1 MSQYLSPELYSLEAE
16 HGVLGAIMLSSLQGD
31 LQVVEQALDAVTDQD
46 FAFDNNVALLRALR
60 EAYNQGMPLD
70 PVTVGIVSR
79 LLPDGELTMTY
90 AAEIT
95 RDVPSAAN
103 WKAYAEHLRKLAVLR
118 QVVDAGRAVQAA
130 ATAGGTLAEIV
141 ARAQQAV
148 ADLRDIDG
156 TEPDVVRIGE
166 LLPAEVDRI
175 DAGFNG
181 QIVPKLSTGLSALDE
196 LLGGGLRKKSM
207 VVIAGRPGSGKTTL
221 GLQIAQNV
229 AVSGSGV
236 SLVFSL
242 EMTKEELV
250 QRSLASVGGVPLPR
264 LDDAS
269 KMQDEDWPKLT
280 NSVNRLVNAPLYLCD
295 RSSLSVARIRSEAR
309 KVQRQH
315 GLAALVVDYIGLI
328 AGEGANRTERIAA
341 ISTALKNLAK
351 ELDIPLLVLAQ
362 LNRESTKRAGAAKK
376 PQASELRDSGQ
387 IEQDADMVVLVHRDM
402 DTDAGRAGVTE
413 LILDKGRQAKL
424 GSCHVQQEGQFARFT
439 DLFTRDFS
447 QDEVEMGRPYRGRQ
461 YPRGDDE

>member
-1 MSQYLSPELYSLEAE
+1 MSEFLSPNLYSLEAE
-16 HGVLGAIMLSSLQGD
+16 HGVLGAIMLSSLRGD
-31 LQVVEQALDAVTDQD
+31 LQVVEQALDAVTSED
-46 FAFDNNVALLRALR
+46 FAFENNAALLQALR
-60 EAYNQGMPLD
+60 DTYAEGMPLD
-70 PVTVGIVSR
+70 PVTVGLTAR
-79 LLPDGELTMTY
+79 TLPDGELTLAY
-90 AAEIT
+90 ATEIT
-95 RDVPSAAN
+95 RGVPSAAN
-103 WKAYAEHLRKLAVLR
+103 WKAYADHLRKLTVLR
-118 QVVDAGRAVQAA
+118 QVVDAGRAVQEA
-130 ATAGGTLAEIV
+130 ATAGGALAEVV
-141 ARAQQAV
+141 AKAQQAV

-156 TEPDVVRIGE
+156 AEPDVVRIGE

-175 DAGFNG
+175 DRGFNG
-181 QIVPKLSTGLSALDE
+181 QIVPKLSTGLAALDD

-229 AVSGSGV
+229 AVSGAGV

-242 EMTKEELV
+242 EMPKEELV
-250 QRSLASVGGVPLPR
+250 QRSLASVGGLPLRR
-264 LDDAS
+264 LDDAT

-280 NSVNRLVNAPLYLCD
+280 HAVSKLADAPLYLCD

-315 GLAALVVDYIGLI
+315 GLAAVVVDYIGLI
-328 AGEGANRTERIAA
+328 AGEGPNRTERIAT

-351 ELDIPLLVLAQ
+351 ELDVPVLVLAQ
-362 LNRESTKRAGAAKK
+362 LNRDSTKRAGAAKK

-387 IEQDADMVVLVHRDM
+387 IEQDADMVLLVHRDM
-402 DTDAGRAGVTE
+402 DTDEGQAGVTE

-424 GSCHVQQEGQFARFT
+424 GSCHVQQEGQYARFT
-439 DLFTRDFS
+439 DLFTRDYS

-461 YPRGDDE
+461 YSQGDDE